1 MNVVFRVDASE
12 RIGGGHLSRCMTLA
26 AGFAKHH
33 CNIYFISSQLP
44 DSYIHVLTTLGYKV
58 ELILPK
64 VSDIKIADR
73 NFSDLSQENDA
84 ALTLKVLKGLVV
96 DLLIVDHYE
105 LDYEWE
111 SCVRCHVTRLMIID
125 DLANRRHCCDVL
137 LDSNF
142 HAHHYDRYSNLIEPK
157 TLFLGGPSYAILRQE
172 FKQARPHVKIRNGRV
187 DRLLIFFGA
196 SDSHD
201 YTSKAIEAV
210 RELCPGTNVDV
221 VVGSMN
227 THLNKI
233 KNLCMSYSY
242 DLHVDIDYM
251 SSLMAKADCSIGAGG
266 IALWERCSLGLPTF
280 VIPTA
285 SNQYDQV
292 NSVAAYGAVYSLKDY
307 QSRTEIFA
315 EDIQSFLLNESLR
328 ASISERSFQ
337 LVDCMGI
344 DRILSRLG
352 FPQIEIRRALE
363 SDCENVFSWRN
374 FDLVRLASTNSN
386 SIGWENHLKWFN
398 DVIKSKVVV
407 LLIGEHVNEE
417 VGVVR
422 YDLDHAVATVSIYLT
437 PNYLGLKK
445 GFGAFLLQASHDWL
459 IKNHPE
465 VKKIKAV
472 VRDGNEASHKLFN
485 RAGYRLIGSIYEK
498 NLYQ

>member
-12 RIGGGHLSRCMTLA
+12 HIGGGHLSRCMTLA
-26 AGFAKHH
+26 AGFARHQ

-44 DSYIHVLTTLGYKV
+44 ESYIQVLTALGYKV
-58 ELILPK
+58 ELISAK
-64 VSDIKIADR
+64 VSDIKITDR
-73 NFSDLSQENDA
+73 NLSNLSQENDA
-84 ALTLKVLKGLVV
+84 TLTLKVLKGLVV

-111 SCVRCHVTRLMIID
+111 SCVRSYVTRLMVID

-142 HAHHYDRYSNLIEPK
+142 HANHFDRYSNLIESK
-157 TLFLGGPSYAILRQE
+157 TLFLGGPRYAILRQE

-187 DRLLIFFGA
+187 NRLLIFFGA

-201 YTSKAIEAV
+201 YTSKAIDAV
-210 RELCPGTNVDV
+210 QELCPSIDVDV

-233 KNLCMSYSY
+233 KNLCMLYGY
-242 DLHVDIDYM
+242 DLHIDIDYI

-280 VIPTA
+280 VIPTV

-292 NSVAAYGAVYSLKDY
+292 NSVVAYGAVYSFKDC
-307 QSRTEIFA
+307 QSRAEILRD
-315 EDIQSFLLNESLR
+315 DIESFLFNESLR
-328 ASISERSFQ
+328 ASISERCFQ
-337 LVDCMGI
+337 LVDCMGV
-344 DRILSRLG
+344 DRILSKLG
-352 FPQIEIRRALE
+352 FPKIQIRRALE

-386 SIGWENHLKWFN
+386 LISWENHWKWFN
-398 DVIKSKVVV
+398 DVVKSKVVI
-407 LLIGEHVNEE
+407 LLIGEHVNEAI
-417 VGVVR
+417 GVVR
-422 YDLDHAVATVSIYLT
+422 YDLDRAVAVVSIYLT

-445 GFGAFLLQASHDWL
+445 GFGVFLLQASHDWL